1 MNAAELKIKIF
12 RQIDLLD
19 KSHLEDIYGLLTN
32 YINGQQDSSDWDKLS
47 TNQKNGIYQAIDE
60 LNQGKQVLNEEV
72 IQKYRK
78 LYSDE

>member
-12 RQIDLLD
+12 RQIDRLD
-19 KSHLEDIYGLLTN
+19 KNHLEDIYGLLTN
-32 YINGQQDSSDWDKLS
+32 YINGQQDSSDWDKLF

-60 LNQGKQVLNEEV
+60 LNEGKHVLNEDV

-78 LYSDE
+78 LHSDE